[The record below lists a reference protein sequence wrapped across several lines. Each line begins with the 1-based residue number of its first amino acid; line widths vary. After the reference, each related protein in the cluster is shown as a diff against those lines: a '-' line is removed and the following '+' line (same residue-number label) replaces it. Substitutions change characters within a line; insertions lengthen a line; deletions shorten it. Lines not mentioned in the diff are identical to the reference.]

1 MIYIKFEKG
10 QGLGNQLWNYA
21 VLRSVAKYRSLDY
34 KVLNF
39 ENFKGKEFIDIDE
52 TNNYQIKIKEE
63 NSEVFYEQ
71 LFYDKKLETIS
82 SDYDKSIMEI
92 EDNVPL
98 KGIFQSEEYLI
109 PNKNIINNFIK
120 IKTNL
125 NIQMDWEKTCI
136 LNLRGGEYKRHKNLI
151 LPKSYWINAMN
162 NIKKMSSN
170 LNFKIVTDDEKYAE
184 NFLPGIEILR
194 GNIESDFCSIYKAKY
209 VIVSNSSFSYFPI
222 NLGDKPE
229 IVIAPLYWAR
239 FGNKFN
245 RWSSPSNYY
254 KDWSWQDISGKILN
268 NKEVSET
275 LIDTREEFKKYNLRF
290 KYDYLDSNNKNFYIF
305 NKIKKFIKYLL
316 SIFFPL
322 KYG

>member
-1 MIYIKFEKG
+1 MIYIKFERG

-21 VLRSVAKYRSLDY
+21 VLRSIASYRSLDY

-39 ENFKGKEFIDIDE
+39 ENFKGKEFIEIEE
-52 TNNYQIKIKEE
+52 TSNYKIKTKSDNKEI
-63 NSEVFYEQ
+63 FYEE
-71 LFYDKKLETIS
+71 LFYDKNLETIS
-82 SDYDKSIMEI
+82 SDYDQSIMEI
-92 EDNVPL
+92 KDNVLL

-120 IKTNL
+120 IKTNIKVQIDL
-125 NIQMDWEKTCI
+125 DKTCI
-136 LNLRGGEYKRHKNLI
+136 INLRGGEYKRHKNLI

-162 NIKKMSSN
+162 NIKKINSN

-184 NFLPGIEILR
+184 NFLPGIEIIR
-194 GNIESDFCSIYKAKY
+194 GNTESDFYNIYKAKY
-209 VIVSNSSFSYFPI
+209 LIVSNSSFSYFPI
-222 NLGDKPE
+222 NLGNTPE

-254 KDWSWQDISGKILN
+254 KDWSWQDDSGKILN
-268 NKEVSET
+268 NKKVFKT
-275 LIDTREEFKKYNLRF
+275 LIDTRKEFKKYKVRFRYENLESNY
-290 KYDYLDSNNKNFYIF
+290 KNSYLFT
-305 NKIKKFIKYLL
+305 KIKKFIKFLL
-316 SIFFPL
+316 SILFPL